1 VLYIGENIFHFG
13 DESIRVSGETLLF
26 FNPSTPY
33 SYELLKPNTKGYFC
47 VFKEEFFRE
56 TFKVNLTKLSI
67 FKPGSKP
74 VYQLS
79 GDLLLEVSTLF
90 QKMEKEISGDYKFR
104 FELIKSYV
112 MQLMFSALKLSPQK
126 VQVQSSDANKRITAV
141 FFELLERQ
149 FPIESISQKL
159 PYRYPIDFANQLA
172 IHINHLNKV
181 LKRTTGKTTTEHI
194 TERMLS
200 EAKALLK
207 HSDWNIAEI
216 SQALGYENQSHF
228 SVFFKKQTNYS
239 PSEFRKV

>member
-1 VLYIGENIFHFG
+1 M
-13 DESIRVSGETLLF
+13 RTVSACFTTFATCILCAYALF
-26 FNPSTPY
+26 LRKY
-33 SYELLKPNTKGYFC
+33 HFC
-47 VFKEEFFRE
+47 VFKEEFFRD
-56 TFKVNLTKLSI
+56 TFRVNLTELSL

-79 GDLLLEVSTLF
+79 GDLLLEVRALF
-90 QKMEKEISGDYKFR
+90 QKMEKEIRGDYIFKH
-104 FELIKSYV
+104 ELIKSYV
-112 MQLMFSALKLSPQK
+112 TQLMFSALKLSPHK

-159 PYRYPIDFANQLA
+159 PYRYPIDFADQLA

-181 LKRTTGKTTTEHI
+181 LKKTTGKTTTEHI

-207 HSDWNIAEI
+207 HSNWNIAEV
-216 SQALGYENQSHF
+216 SQVLGYENQSHF
-228 SVFFKKQTNYS
+228 SIFFKRQTGYS
-239 PSEFRKV
+239 PSEYRKL